1 MNETKDSKLVTLSAM
16 VVSFLIYFDSCT
28 KLVEEKMKI
37 KDEEKRAHYDSLYMK
52 SYERMTFYRKQI
64 EEFISVNI

>member
-1 MNETKDSKLVTLSAM
+1 MNETEKSKLVTLSAM
-16 VVSFLIYFDSCT
+16 VVSFLIYFDSCS
-28 KLVEEKMKI
+28 KLIEEKMKV
-37 KDEEKRAHYDSLYMK
+37 KSDEMRAHYDSLYMK

>member
-16 VVSFLIYFDSCT
+16 VVSFLIYFDSRT
-28 KLVEEKMKI
+28 KLVEEKMKV
-37 KDEEKRAHYDSLYMK
+37 KSDEMRAHYDSLYMK

>member
-1 MNETKDSKLVTLSAM
+1 MNEKKESKLVTLSAM
-16 VVSFLIYFDSCT
+16 VVSFLIYFDSCS

-37 KDEEKRAHYDSLYMK
+37 KSDEMRAHYDTLYMK

-64 EEFISVNI
+64 EEFISTNI